1 MTEGTSQ
8 RPAREAVAPPRPP
21 TIHDVA
27 ARAGV
32 STATV
37 SRILSGVL
45 AGRPETRAR
54 VLTAVADLGYR
65 PSGVARSLK
74 LGSTGILGLI
84 VTDILNPFYPEL
96 VRAIEDAARSSELA
110 VVLCNGQE
118 DADREAAYLE
128 LLAERRV
135 DGVVIASGSLS
146 ERHGRWLADAPL
158 PVVLVNCRLADG
170 SRPAILTDNRA
181 AARVAAEH
189 LLGLGHRRIGHITGR
204 PVDAATEDRLAGV
217 RDAIAAAG
225 LSRDDLIVIEG
236 DGHAAGG
243 ERAMYRLRELAPD
256 VTAVACYN
264 DLTAIGAME
273 ALRRQGLRVPRDM
286 SVVGFDNIGL
296 ATLVDPPLTTVAQ
309 DIGTM
314 ARWALDRLREAIG
327 RNGRT
332 DGTGGS
338 QEMVLPVR
346 LVVRGS
352 TGPPPSKGEPD
363 VGRPG

>member
-1 MTEGTSQ
+1 MSEATSH
-8 RPAREAVAPPRPP
+8 RPGRDAVAPPRPP

-54 VLTAVADLGYR
+54 VLNAAADLGYR

-74 LGSTGILGLI
+74 LGSTGTLGLI

-96 VRAIEDAARSSELA
+96 VRAIEDAARSRGLA
-110 VVLCNGQE
+110 IVLCNGQE

-128 LLAERRV
+128 LLAARRV

-158 PVVLVNCRLADG
+158 PVVLVNCRLANG

-181 AARVAAEH
+181 AARIGAEH
-189 LLGLGHRRIGHITGR
+189 LLALGHRRIAHITGR
-204 PVDAATEDRLAGV
+204 PVDAASEERLAGV
-217 RDAIAAAG
+217 RDALDAAG
-225 LSRDDLIVIEG
+225 LPRDDLVVLGG
-236 DGHAAGG
+236 DGHASGG
-243 ERAMYRLRELAPD
+243 ERAMARLRELAPD

-264 DLTAIGAME
+264 DLTAIGVLG
-273 ALRRQGLRVPRDM
+273 ALRRHGLRVPGDI
-286 SVVGFDNIGL
+286 SVVGFDDVGL
-296 ATLVDPPLTTVAQ
+296 ASLVDPPLTTVAQ
-309 DIGTM
+309 DIGAM
-314 ARWALDRLREAIG
+314 GRWAVARLAEAVS
-327 RNGRT
+327 RNG
-332 DGTGGS
+332 GGS
-338 QEMVLPVR
+338 TGDDATAEVILPAR

-352 TGPPPSKGEPD
+352 TGPPPAVP
-363 VGRPG
+363 RPGGAG